1 MDLLLLASPASST
14 LWKVLYEVKYLI
26 ELKQM
31 QSLTGASPQN
41 TKHTK
46 SKKGGPGTYYPFV
59 FNDVIE
65 KDAER
70 GACVEDVKLAMKGHV
85 KNGYKFNPFSALSED
100 KHDYNSDPSLNDR
113 VHVLVC
119 IISANT
125 AQFLTGDFVKKLRE
139 VRLAA
144 RNMGIP
150 EIAILTKI
158 DEACPEVDKE
168 IQNVYKSKYLKKK
181 IEELSAV
188 LGFPP
193 SCIFPVKNYHSEIET
208 NDDTNT
214 LILSALRRIIK
225 SGEEFVNHL

>member
-1 MDLLLLASPASST
+1 
-14 LWKVLYEVKYLI
+14 
-26 ELKQM
+26 
-31 QSLTGASPQN
+31 
-41 TKHTK
+41 
-46 SKKGGPGTYYPFV
+46 
-59 FNDVIE
+59 
-65 KDAER
+65 
-70 GACVEDVKLAMKGHV
+70 MKGHV
-85 KNGYKFNPFSALSED
+85 KNGYKLNPFSTLSED
-100 KHDYNSDPSLNDR
+100 KQDYNSDPSLNDR

-144 RNMGIP
+144 RDMGMP

-168 IQNVYKSKYLKKK
+168 IQNVYKRKYLKKK

-193 SCIFPVKNYHSEIET
+193 SCIFPVKNYHSEIDTKDGT
-208 NDDTNT
+208 NS
-214 LILSALRRIIK
+214 LILSALRRIIT
-225 SGEEFVNHL
+225 SAGDFVNHL